1 MVMSV
6 IINNDLIVY
15 LINGLTLEN
24 IPCNMQLVFPIF
36 SFPTSFL
43 KSKYVQSSQHNTKKW
58 SFKGQTRVR
67 FVAVV

>member
-24 IPCNMQLVFPIF
+24 IPCNMQLVPCFLFFFSNQLSKIQICSIF
-36 SFPTSFL
+36 TAQYKKNGAL
-43 KSKYVQSSQHNTKKW
+43 KDKLE
-58 SFKGQTRVR
+58 
-67 FVAVV
+67 